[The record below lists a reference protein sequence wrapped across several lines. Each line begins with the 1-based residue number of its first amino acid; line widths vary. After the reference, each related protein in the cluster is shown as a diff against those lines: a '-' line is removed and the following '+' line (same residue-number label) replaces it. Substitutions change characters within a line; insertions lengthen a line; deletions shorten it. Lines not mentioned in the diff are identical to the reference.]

1 MKPILIIGI
10 VLGVLMITVGMF
22 MYFYK
27 LDTNVGNNTKHIE
40 FLRKN
45 DSIFFGISKR
55 FQYTD
60 SISRRNDSI
69 SMELLIESLQIIRE
83 TNMLLKDKNKLS
95 PTKSSHK

>member
-40 FLRKN
+40 FLQKN
-45 DSIFFGISKR
+45 DSIFLGISKR

-60 SISRRNDSI
+60 SISRRNDSMR
-69 SMELLIESLQIIRE
+69 MELLLESLQTIRE
-83 TNMLLKDKNKLS
+83 NNMLLKDKNKLS